1 MPVTDYLHLVFV
13 AEFFWP
19 VGEKWHL
26 ILGYSTG
33 WSELSLVEAKN
44 NLSQACVGWV
54 RPTDARQCPP
64 AVTWPSQGPYAD
76 TRSRRCLAACYS
88 YVRFPLS
95 RCVSRTRCISIEEH
109 ESLPRGPLCCG
120 GKGCYHN
127 PEAKGTGLYR
137 ALLWSFPPG
146 YY

>member
-44 NLSQACVGWV
+44 NLSQACGMGQ
-54 RPTDARQCPP
+54 AYGRQTVSACCHLALPG
-64 AVTWPSQGPYAD
+64 AICRD